1 MGKLINI
8 PRENEIRLDHRALSS
23 PGGLQFAMKS
33 LSLSLST
40 DEWTRVRVHTRFHEK
55 KDLERKQR
63 GDQRR
68 G

>member
-8 PRENEIRLDHRALSS
+8 PRENEIRLDHRAFSS

-33 LSLSLST
+33 LFLSLD